1 MAHTVPRNLQK
12 DTIMDNPII
21 ISADNTPEPERE
33 PYFRYSTE
41 RGLFE
46 YVYSNDEVSYTV
58 KPENAAEALTNFYR
72 DQARLVA
79 EISKLRD
86 EQISGDDDRLADFW
100 AKAQELAD
108 KAGHCQVF
116 DEMAVAL
123 GGPGRQ
129 RDYTVDIEFPVTVM
143 ARFSYT
149 VTARNDA
156 DAQDD
161 ALEMA
166 RQEARYNLTDYVD
179 LDEADIEFSEA
190 TIDSYEA

>member
-46 YVYSNDEVSYTV
+46 YVNSNDEVSFTV
-58 KPENAAEALTNFYR
+58 KPENAAEALTNVHVG
-72 DQARLVA
+72 QARLVA

-129 RDYTVDIEFPVTVM
+129 RDYTVDIMVPITVM

-166 RQEARYNLTDYVD
+166 RQEAMYNLQDYID
-179 LDEADIEFSEA
+179 LDDARADFDNSD
-190 TIDSYEA
+190 IDSYEA